1 MSSATATTTNTTTTS
16 QIPNWNMKADYV
28 ETYNCDYGCPCNFSG
43 FPTYGNCRAI
53 ILYHIRTG
61 RYGNTKLDGLDFI
74 TAVSW
79 PKAIHEGNGT
89 ALLLIT
95 NKANDEQRKALIQ
108 IVSGQ
113 AKGDGPFAIFAGTFS
128 RFLEPQFVDIDAK
141 VDGKKSTFSVPGI
154 VNVEVESFKNPVTGE
169 EQETKIQ
176 LPKGFIWKLADAAK
190 TKIMHITSPD
200 LSYDDSGKNAFY
212 SVVEFKGP

>member
-1 MSSATATTTNTTTTS
+1 M
-16 QIPNWNMKADYV
+16 
-28 ETYNCDYGCPCNFSG
+28 
-43 FPTYGNCRAI
+43 
-53 ILYHIRTG
+53 
-61 RYGNTKLDGLDFI
+61 
-74 TAVSW
+74 
-79 PKAIHEGNGT
+79 
-89 ALLLIT
+89 LLIT

-154 VNVEVESFKNPVTGE
+154 VNVEVESFINPVTGE

-190 TKIMHITSPD
+190 TKIMRITSPD